1 MTCIT
6 CQCIPDSIQLASFCT
21 VLNDI
26 LISFQS
32 LLMEACETG
41 DVGVVQL
48 ALEGG
53 ADPNQANE
61 VRFNACVV

>member
-1 MTCIT
+1 
-6 CQCIPDSIQLASFCT
+6 
-21 VLNDI
+21 
-26 LISFQS
+26 
-32 LLMEACETG
+32 MEACKTG

-53 ADPNQANE
+53 ADPNQAYE

>member
-1 MTCIT
+1 
-6 CQCIPDSIQLASFCT
+6 
-21 VLNDI
+21 
-26 LISFQS
+26 
-32 LLMEACETG
+32 MEACGTG

-53 ADPNQANE
+53 VDPNQANE